1 MEGEVGRRDW
11 NSERQPSGKEKRI
24 WNHPDSRWYGVWWA
38 PLLLF
43 SRFSLSDSLWPQ
55 RARQTSLSMRFP
67 RQEYW
72 SGLPFPPSGD
82 LPKPGIEPTLA
93 LYHRAAKEALL
104 HITPQT
110 HEVSK
115 LRRCWERLSLLW
127 KRVMGLKLASGFDVR
142 QQTDVERGERVQHK
156 RKKKYFFF

>member
-1 MEGEVGRRDW
+1 MAKAWGQPAHPSYSSDLALCHSQTELPGELPRKKKKKKFGPVSLLHLRW
-11 NSERQPSGKEKRI
+11 AQLL
-24 WNHPDSRWYGVWWA
+24 SRVRLLVTSWTVAHQA
-38 PLLLF
+38 PL
-43 SRFSLSDSLWPQ
+43 SVG
-55 RARQTSLSMRFP
+55 FP
-67 RQEYW
+67 WQEYW

-115 LRRCWERLSLLW
+115 LRRC
-127 KRVMGLKLASGFDVR
+127 
-142 QQTDVERGERVQHK
+142 
-156 RKKKYFFF
+156 

>member
-1 MEGEVGRRDW
+1 MAKAWGQPAHPSYSSDLALCHSQTELPGELPITKKKKKFGPVSLLHLRW
-11 NSERQPSGKEKRI
+11 AQLL
-24 WNHPDSRWYGVWWA
+24 SRVRLLVTSWTVAHQA
-38 PLLLF
+38 PL
-43 SRFSLSDSLWPQ
+43 SVG
-55 RARQTSLSMRFP
+55 FP
-67 RQEYW
+67 WQEYW

-115 LRRCWERLSLLW
+115 LRRC
-127 KRVMGLKLASGFDVR
+127 
-142 QQTDVERGERVQHK
+142 
-156 RKKKYFFF
+156 